1 MASRKTPEIN
11 SGSMAD
17 IAFLLLIFWLVT
29 TSMNTSTGIA
39 RKLPPLVEQDN
50 DPGMDARERNVLMV
64 FVSGNNQLMVAGQR
78 MDISGLCERAKT
90 FITNPAND
98 PDLPEK
104 EMTEIPLLGSY
115 PVSKGL
121 ISLQN
126 DRSTS
131 YDMYLR
137 VQNELTKAF
146 NQAKNEL
153 AQQKFGRSL
162 SDLGDAQIQAI
173 NKAIPVRISEA
184 EPRDLTGGK

>member
-1 MASRKTPEIN
+1 MARKTPEIN

-29 TSMNTSTGIA
+29 SSMNVDSGIA
-39 RKLPPLVEQDN
+39 RKLPPLVEQEN

-78 MDISGLCERAKT
+78 MDISGLCEKAKA
-90 FITNPAND
+90 FITNPTND
-98 PDLPEK
+98 PSMPEK
-104 EMTEIPLLGSY
+104 EMTEIPLLGNY

-131 YDMYLR
+131 YDTYIQ

-146 NQAKNEL
+146 NEAKNEL
-153 AQQKFGRSL
+153 ALQRFGRPLEDL
-162 SDLGDAQIQAI
+162 SDAQKQAV
-173 NKAIPVRISEA
+173 NKAIPVKIYEA
-184 EPRDLTGGK
+184 EQRDLTGGR

>member
-1 MASRKTPEIN
+1 MARKTPEIN

-29 TSMNTSTGIA
+29 TSMNVDSGIA
-39 RKLPPLVEQDN
+39 RKLPPLVEQEN

-78 MDISGLCERAKT
+78 MDISGLCEKAKA
-90 FITNPAND
+90 FITNPTND
-98 PDLPEK
+98 PSMPEK
-104 EMTEIPLLGSY
+104 EMTEIPLLGNY

-131 YDMYLR
+131 YDTYIQ

-146 NQAKNEL
+146 NEAKNEL
-153 AQQKFGRSL
+153 ALQRFGRPLEDL
-162 SDLGDAQIQAI
+162 SDAQKQAV
-173 NKAIPVRISEA
+173 NKAIPVKSSEA
-184 EPRDLTGGK
+184 EPRDLTGGR

>member
-1 MASRKTPEIN
+1 MARKTPEIN

-29 TSMNTSTGIA
+29 TSMNVDSGIA
-39 RKLPPLVEQDN
+39 RKLPPLVEQEN

-78 MDISGLCERAKT
+78 MDISGLCEKAKA
-90 FITNPAND
+90 FITNPTND
-98 PDLPEK
+98 PSMPEK
-104 EMTEIPLLGSY
+104 EMTEIPLLGNY

-131 YDMYLR
+131 YDTYIQ

-146 NQAKNEL
+146 NEAKNEL
-153 AQQKFGRSL
+153 ALQRFGRPLEDL
-162 SDLGDAQIQAI
+162 SDAQKQAV
-173 NKAIPVRISEA
+173 NKAIPVKISEA
-184 EPRDLTGGK
+184 EPKNYGGGN

>member
-1 MASRKTPEIN
+1 MARKTPEIN

-29 TSMNTSTGIA
+29 TSMNVDSGIA
-39 RKLPPLVEQDN
+39 RQLPPLVEQEN

-78 MDISGLCERAKT
+78 MDISGLCEKAKV
-90 FITNPAND
+90 FISNPTND
-98 PDLPEK
+98 PSMPEK
-104 EMTEIPLLGSY
+104 EMTEIPLLGNY

-131 YDMYLR
+131 YDTYIQ

-146 NQAKNEL
+146 NEAKNEL
-153 AQQKFGRSL
+153 ALQRFGRPLEDL
-162 SDLGDAQIQAI
+162 SDAQKQAV
-173 NKAIPVRISEA
+173 NKAIPVKISEA
-184 EPRDLTGGK
+184 EPRDLTGGR

>member
-1 MASRKTPEIN
+1 MAKTTPEIN

-17 IAFLLLIFWLVT
+17 IAFLLLIVWLVT
-29 TSMNTSTGIA
+29 TSMKVDSGIA
-39 RKLPPLVEQDN
+39 RKLPPLVEQEN

-78 MDISGLCERAKT
+78 MDISGLCEKAKA
-90 FITNPAND
+90 FITNPTND
-98 PDLPEK
+98 PSMPEK
-104 EMTEIPLLGSY
+104 EMTEIPLLGNY

-131 YDMYLR
+131 YDTYIQ

-146 NQAKNEL
+146 NEAKNEL
-153 AQQKFGRSL
+153 ALQRFGRPLEDL
-162 SDLGDAQIQAI
+162 SDAQKQAV
-173 NKAIPVRISEA
+173 NKAIPVKISEA
-184 EPRDLTGGK
+184 EPRDLTGGR

>member
-1 MASRKTPEIN
+1 MARKTPEIN

-29 TSMNTSTGIA
+29 TSMNVDSGIA
-39 RKLPPLVEQDN
+39 RKLPPLVEQEN

-78 MDISGLCERAKT
+78 MDISGLCEKAKA
-90 FITNPAND
+90 FITNPTND
-98 PDLPEK
+98 PSMPEK
-104 EMTEIPLLGSY
+104 EMTEIPLLGNY

-131 YDMYLR
+131 YDTYIQ

-146 NQAKNEL
+146 NEAKNEL
-153 AQQKFGRSL
+153 ALQRFGRPLEDL
-162 SDLGDAQIQAI
+162 SDAQKQAV
-173 NKAIPVRISEA
+173 NKAIPVKISEA
-184 EPRDLTGGK
+184 EPRDLTGGR

>member
-1 MASRKTPEIN
+1 MARKTPEIN

-29 TSMNTSTGIA
+29 TSMNVDSGIA
-39 RKLPPLVEQDN
+39 RKLPPLVEQEN
-50 DPGMDARERNVLMV
+50 DPGMDAHERNVLMV

-78 MDISGLCERAKT
+78 MDISGLCEKAKA
-90 FITNPAND
+90 FITNPTND
-98 PDLPEK
+98 PSMPEK
-104 EMTEIPLLGSY
+104 EMTEIPLLGNY

-131 YDMYLR
+131 YDTYIQ

-146 NQAKNEL
+146 NEAKNEL
-153 AQQKFGRSL
+153 ALQRFGRPLEDL
-162 SDLGDAQIQAI
+162 SDAQKQAV
-173 NKAIPVRISEA
+173 NKAIPVKISEA
-184 EPRDLTGGK
+184 EPRDLTGGR